1 MYVKAV
7 DVAVMIFM
15 ILLLPLTVAIPQMKI
30 YADSQENV
38 SSWGSEEKGYSLLGV
53 VVGPQWWNYVSILYP
68 YSILA
73 TFNTVLAIILS
84 LIVTFGLYYAIWGIA
99 PSATGEKNFI
109 FSHTFVW
116 CGVVI
121 LLQLNVLLFI
131 AEYDSLSRWCHYQS
145 SCQEPAGINKI
156 FWLIWM
162 IGYMLV
168 SFVVMLVW
176 YLRGKMRYTELLVPE
191 WRAFVIGIPPLS
203 NIILLIAVVFW
214 LFIKPLMKL
223 RVLCNAL
230 IHIQETLIY
239 FMRCPRPVVNVLQ
252 KGMRFL
258 FVYILCMTIF
268 LSVSIFSY
276 SLIPILL
283 QLFLYPFRVIA
294 TYSFALSAF
303 ALYTLTAFV
312 VTFLWKEQPPS
323 TGRLIMYLS
332 ATTVAVVFILIIF
345 VPFVPLY
352 QLLVSGSFSDNPI
365 ILAGASILPSLL
377 LSSPLVWLFRNKLL
391 PRFLEVDEDEQE
403 EEDEEKKKKKRR
415 DKKEDESE
423 SKNDEEGIIK
433 LRNPIADRDSTTD
446 YELTSM

>member
-1 MYVKAV
+1 MHAGLEYRVCVCGCNDSLYVIAV
-7 DVAVMIFM
+7 
-15 ILLLPLTVAIPQMKI
+15 PQMKV

-38 SSWGSEEKGYSLLGV
+38 SSWGSEEKGYSLNGGG
-53 VVGPQWWNYVSILYP
+53 VGPQWWVDVTLFFPFCSY
-68 YSILA
+68 LA
-73 TFNTVLAIILS
+73 TLNAVLAIILS

-121 LLQLNVLLFI
+121 LLQLNVLLFF
-131 AEYDSLSRWCHYQS
+131 AEIGNLSGWCLYQF
-145 SCQEPAGINKI
+145 SCIDPAGTSKI

-176 YLRGKMRYTELLVPE
+176 YLRGKIRYMELLVPE
-191 WRAFVIGIPPLS
+191 WRAFVIGIPLLS
-203 NIILLIAVVFW
+203 NIILLVAVVFW

-223 RVLCNAL
+223 RVLHSAL
-230 IHIQETLIY
+230 IRIQEML
-239 FMRCPRPVVNVLQ
+239 MCHMSCPRPVVNVFQ

-283 QLFLYPFRVIA
+283 QLFLYPFRIIA
-294 TYSFALSAF
+294 VYSFALTGF
-303 ALYTLTAFV
+303 ALFTLT
-312 VTFLWKEQPPS
+312 TFATTFQWKKQPPS

-332 ATTVAVVFILIIF
+332 ATTAAIIF
-345 VPFVPLY
+345 IVMIAIPFIPLY
-352 QLLVSGSFSDNPI
+352 WLLVTGSFSDNPI
-365 ILAGASILPSLL
+365 VLAGASILPSLL
-377 LSSPLVWLFRNKLL
+377 LSSPLIWFIRNKLL

-403 EEDEEKKKKKRR
+403 EEDEEEEEKKKKKRR
-415 DKKEDESE
+415 NKKEDESE
-423 SKNDEEGIIK
+423 SKND
-433 LRNPIADRDSTTD
+433 DH
-446 YELTSM
+446 ELKSM